1 MVKAKFF
8 CPISNNLIVFNTGER
23 KLRTIF
29 SKTPLSMKK
38 FASFSSN
45 FPGGIIFGKKF
56 NYLRVFIV
64 VEFISRFV
72 LERVIYYAEKIKSK
86 SKYFKSILFLK
97 AILPK
102 TGVQIILRPYLSSR
116 NSEYYSLP
124 E

>member
-1 MVKAKFF
+1 MVKVKFF

-45 FPGGIIFGKKF
+45 FPGGGIIFGKIF

-72 LERVIYYAEKIKSK
+72 LERVIYYAEKITSK
-86 SKYFKSILFLK
+86 SKYFKSILFLVQYF
-97 AILPK
+97 PK
-102 TGVQIILRPYLSSR
+102 LVCR
-116 NSEYYSLP
+116 
-124 E
+124 

>member
-8 CPISNNLIVFNTGER
+8 CPISNNLIVFNTGDC

-29 SKTPLSMKK
+29 SKTPLGMKK

-45 FPGGIIFGKKF
+45 FPGGGIIFGKIF

-72 LERVIYYAEKIKSK
+72 LERVVYYAEKNNKQK
-86 SKYFKSILFLK
+86 
-97 AILPK
+97 
-102 TGVQIILRPYLSSR
+102 QIF
-116 NSEYYSLP
+116 
-124 E
+124 

>member
-1 MVKAKFF
+1 MVKAEFF

-38 FASFSSN
+38 FALFSSN
-45 FPGGIIFGKKF
+45 FPGGIIFGRKF

-72 LERVIYYAEKIKSK
+72 LERVIYYAEKNKK
-86 SKYFKSILFLK
+86 QK
-97 AILPK
+97 
-102 TGVQIILRPYLSSR
+102 QIF
-116 NSEYYSLP
+116 
-124 E
+124 

>member
-8 CPISNNLIVFNTGER
+8 CPLNNYFFVFNTGDC

-45 FPGGIIFGKKF
+45 FPGGIIFGKIF

-72 LERVIYYAEKIKSK
+72 LERVVYYAEKNNKQK
-86 SKYFKSILFLK
+86 
-97 AILPK
+97 
-102 TGVQIILRPYLSSR
+102 QIF
-116 NSEYYSLP
+116 
-124 E
+124 

>member
-1 MVKAKFF
+1 M
-8 CPISNNLIVFNTGER
+8 IVFNTGDC

-45 FPGGIIFGKKF
+45 FPGGIIFGKIL

-72 LERVIYYAEKIKSK
+72 LERVIYYAETREDKRDREGIPHTHP
-86 SKYFKSILFLK
+86 IPQVIRLELFLES
-97 AILPK
+97 
-102 TGVQIILRPYLSSR
+102 G
-116 NSEYYSLP
+116 
-124 E
+124 

>member
-45 FPGGIIFGKKF
+45 FPGGIIFGKIF

-72 LERVIYYAEKIKSK
+72 LERVIYYAEKITSK
-86 SKYFKSILFLK
+86 SKYLK
-97 AILPK
+97 
-102 TGVQIILRPYLSSR
+102 VFSF
-116 NSEYYSLP
+116 
-124 E
+124 

>member
-45 FPGGIIFGKKF
+45 FPGGIIFGKIF

-86 SKYFKSILFLK
+86 SKYFKSILFLVQYF
-97 AILPK
+97 PK
-102 TGVQIILRPYLSSR
+102 LVCR
-116 NSEYYSLP
+116 
-124 E
+124 

>member
-38 FASFSSN
+38 FALLSSN
-45 FPGGIIFGKKF
+45 FPGGGGIIFGKIF

-72 LERVIYYAEKIKSK
+72 LEHVVYYAEKITSK
-86 SKYFKSILFLK
+86 SKYFKSILFLVPYF
-97 AILPK
+97 PK
-102 TGVQIILRPYLSSR
+102 LVCR
-116 NSEYYSLP
+116 
-124 E
+124 